1 MVSKM
6 SQKLVEEEFFD
17 DWVQNK
23 KIEKKKEIL
32 DHEPIV
38 FSLTEFSKNGGC
50 NYCLHGNCTTHY
62 GEKAKDIHP
71 LIKSVV
77 KNPSKIIGNIP
88 KILKDNGFDTENK
101 HIHVNTCIWN
111 YTHSDCKNCKEGRS
125 NYVKFTDSKGRHQEL
140 KFCFPILKKNSNVIP
155 IGFHWDIELLIEK
168 NEITDYKI
176 HPFDGFKNQKI
187 NKNSDSNNI
196 KSIDIQDTI
205 EEPIKD
211 DIDQKPVE
219 LKKTGTVWDNKIN
232 FFEDTEIKEKKEEIK
247 LNENKT
253 PDCTEDNNSQINKLL
268 RENKLLIKENNDQKE
283 AIKGLKAV
291 INLDNTKNL
300 PNDSKNNELLSKKID
315 ELTNQNNVLL
325 KNNKELKQDI
335 LRMKDEINKMKNS
348 KLTNKDIDYIKEQ
361 AIKSVKNY
369 SNIIFESVM
378 RTHYE

>member
-1 MVSKM
+1 M

-23 KIEKKKEIL
+23 KTQKKNEIT

-77 KNPSKIIGNIP
+77 KNPSKIVGNVP
-88 KILKDNGFDTENK
+88 KILKDNGFDTENR

-111 YTHSDCKNCKEGRS
+111 YTHSDCKNCKEGRF
-125 NYVKFTDSKGRHQEL
+125 NYVKFTDSKGRNQEL

-176 HPFDGFKNQKI
+176 YQFDGFKNQKI
-187 NKNSDSNNI
+187 NKNLDSDLKQS
-196 KSIDIQDTI
+196 KDIQEPIDDT
-205 EEPIKD
+205 IKD
-211 DIDQKPVE
+211 DHIPENIE
-219 LKKTGTVWDNKIN
+219 LNKTGTVWDNKLN
-232 FFEDTEIKEKKEEIK
+232 FLTNTEIKDKKEDVK
-247 LNENKT
+247 LEKNKISANS
-253 PDCTEDNNSQINKLL
+253 EDNNLQIDKLL
-268 RENKLLIKENNDQKE
+268 KENKLLIKENNDQKE
-283 AIKGLKAV
+283 AIKGLKAT
-291 INLDNTKNL
+291 INLDN
-300 PNDSKNNELLSKKID
+300 SKSISDNSVDIDKLKEKID

-325 KNNKELKQDI
+325 KNNRDLKQD
-335 LRMKDEINKMKNS
+335 MNKLKHG
-348 KLTNKDIDYIKEQ
+348 KLSDKDIEYIKEQ